1 MNPKECM
8 SVEEALTSYTEKGPE
23 AFFSEHTGKLETGY
37 HADFAVLEKNILN
50 IPAETISQVRV
61 LMTVLGGEEVY
72 EVSKN

>member
-1 MNPKECM
+1 
-8 SVEEALTSYTEKGPE
+8 
-23 AFFSEHTGKLETGY
+23 
-37 HADFAVLEKNILN
+37 VLEKNILN